1 MIISMLLV
9 IIELPDMESIKDKRK
24 IVHSVR
30 DRVNR
35 KFRVSVAEV
44 DLEESLSFSQLGVA
58 VVSNDRTYGERVI
71 HRILEFIE
79 GIVPGRIQEVQTH
92 TESYQ

>member
-1 MIISMLLV
+1 MLLV

-35 KFRVSVAEV
+35 KFRVSIAEV

-58 VVSNDRTYGERVI
+58 VVSNDYHYGERVI
-71 HRILEFIE
+71 HKILEFIE
-79 GIVPGRIQEVQTH
+79 AIVPGRIQEVQTH
-92 TESYQ
+92 TESYE

>member
-1 MIISMLLV
+1 MLLV
-9 IIELPDMESIKDKRK
+9 IIELPDMESKKDKRK

-44 DLEESLSFSQLGVA
+44 DLEESLSFSQIGVA

-79 GIVPGRIQEVQTH
+79 TIVPGRIQEVQTH